1 MFLEAGHSW
10 VKNAKKNNFN
20 SDNVK
25 MSLVTCD
32 RVLEIGE
39 SIWAKIGKEGI

>member
-1 MFLEAGHSW
+1 MFLEAGHNW
-10 VKNAKKNNFN
+10 VKKKNYN
-20 SDNVK
+20 SDNVE
-25 MSLVTCD
+25 MSLVICD